1 MLGAALYDA
10 VGGGYTVTRGTDP
23 KIAEVIWAGL
33 GDARSVLNVGAGA
46 GAYEPPDRQ
55 VLAVEPSSVMIAQRP
70 ANAAPVVRAV
80 AEALPFADD
89 RVDVVM
95 AILTDHLWVD
105 RRQGLRELRRV
116 ARRRVV
122 LFNADPTAAGRFW
135 LTRDYLPGV
144 MNLIP
149 RRFHQPGVWVE
160 DYLRRELGPVR
171 LVPVPIPHDCRDG
184 FYGAFWRRPAAY
196 LRPEIR
202 AGISLFTRLPPRD
215 VIQALERL
223 RTDIASGA
231 WQARYAQLSEQQ
243 ELDLGYYLIVAE
255 LTN

>member
-1 MLGAALYDA
+1 VAGAGLYDA
-10 VGGGYTVTRGTDP
+10 VGGGYAVTRATDP
-23 KIAEVIWAGL
+23 KIAQVIWTGL

-46 GAYEPPDRQ
+46 GAYEPPDRE

-80 AEALPFADD
+80 AEALPVADD
-89 RVDVVM
+89 RVDAVM

-144 MNLIP
+144 MNVIP

-160 DYLRRELGPVR
+160 DYLSRELGPVR
-171 LVPVPIPHDCRDG
+171 LVPVPIPHNCRDG

-202 AGISLFTRLPPRD
+202 AGISLFTRLPPPD
-215 VIQALERL
+215 VTQALRKL
-223 RTDIASGA
+223 RTDLASGL

>member
-1 MLGAALYDA
+1 VPGAALYDA

-23 KIAEVIWAGL
+23 KIAPVIWAGL

-55 VLAVEPSSVMIAQRP
+55 VLAVEPSSVMIAQRS

-80 AEALPFADD
+80 AEALPLADD
-89 RVDVVM
+89 RVDAAM

-105 RRQGLRELRRV
+105 RHQGLRELRRV

-122 LFNADPTAAGRFW
+122 LFNADPTAAARFW

-215 VIQALERL
+215 VTQALERL

-243 ELDLGYYLIVAE
+243 ELDLGYYLIVAQ

>member
-1 MLGAALYDA
+1 VAGAGLYDA
-10 VGGGYTVTRGTDP
+10 VGGGYAVTRATDP
-23 KIAEVIWAGL
+23 KIAQVIWTGL

-46 GAYEPPDRQ
+46 GAYEPPDRE

-80 AEALPFADD
+80 AEALPVADD
-89 RVDVVM
+89 RVDAVM
-95 AILTDHLWVD
+95 AILTDHFWVD

-116 ARRRVV
+116 ARRRIV

-144 MNLIP
+144 MSLIP

-160 DYLRRELGPVR
+160 DYLSRELGPVR

-184 FYGAFWRRPAAY
+184 
-196 LRPEIR
+196 
-202 AGISLFTRLPPRD
+202 LFPSD
-215 VIQALERL
+215 V
-223 RTDIASGA
+223 
-231 WQARYAQLSEQQ
+231 
-243 ELDLGYYLIVAE
+243 
-255 LTN
+255 

>member
-1 MLGAALYDA
+1 VPGAALYDA
-10 VGGGYTVTRGTDP
+10 VGGGYTATRGTDP
-23 KIAEVIWAGL
+23 KIAQVIWAGL

-46 GAYEPPDRQ
+46 GAYEPPDRE

-70 ANAAPVVRAV
+70 ADAAPVVCAV

-89 RVDVVM
+89 RVDAVM

-144 MNLIP
+144 MSLIP

-160 DYLRRELGPVR
+160 DYLTRELGPVR

-196 LRPEIR
+196 LRPEVR

-215 VIQALERL
+215 VTQALERL
-223 RTDIASGA
+223 RTDLASGA

-243 ELDLGYYLIVAE
+243 ELDLGYCLVVAE